1 MGWLVFLSGIAIFI
15 LLIWFMSVRI
25 KIVYERT
32 NENDRIDIEISVLK
46 RLLKYRFTVNQ
57 LQIRS
62 ISEGIKVSER
72 VEVGQQ
78 APKRA
83 KKTRITPRTIQ
94 VWQWKFARLL
104 RNVYD
109 LNQILRRTLEN
120 VRGEELIWK
129 TNIGLGEASATG
141 AVVGVVWTV
150 KSALIALLSHYI
162 SLRARPR
169 LYVIPDFQ
177 REMLDIYLL
186 YILRLRIGHAII
198 AVIRIMINYIRKGRE
213 RVWENIRFKA

>member
-186 YILRLRIGHAII
+186 CILRLRIGHAII

>member
-32 NENDRIDIEISVLK
+32 KENDRIDIEISVLK

-83 KKTRITPRTIQ
+83 KKTWITPRTIQ

-150 KSALIALLSHYI
+150 KSALIAILSHYI

-186 YILRLRIGHAII
+186 CILRLRIGHAII